1 MKRFVVCLI
10 LIFVISFGVSL
21 FVKAE
26 DTSEVINKQVESGK
40 ITTNIRIDH
49 AVTRL
54 NFFKKNI
61 NVIVEYKEKTN

>member
-1 MKRFVVCLI
+1 MERFFRCLL
-10 LIFVISFGVSL
+10 LIIVISFGVSL
-21 FVKAE
+21 LVKAE
-26 DTSEVINKQVESGK
+26 DTNTVIDKPVQSGT
-40 ITTNIRIDH
+40 ITTNVRIDH

>member
-1 MKRFVVCLI
+1 MKRIFICIV

-21 FVKAE
+21 FVEAE
-26 DTSEVINKQVESGK
+26 DSNQVIAKPVESGT
-40 ITTNIRIDH
+40 ITTNVRIDH

>member
-1 MKRFVVCLI
+1 MKRFIICLL

-26 DTSEVINKQVESGK
+26 DTSNVIDKPVEGGV
-40 ITTNIRIDH
+40 ITTNVRIDH